1 MKSSRKYGLYGY
13 EEDITEASLYSRF
26 ACDAGSALACIAESV
41 RLQTGEHKEINS
53 TKILDLVYPVWRE
66 VYSGNF
72 SLFDA
77 IYDNKN
83 AEVWLAR

>member
-1 MKSSRKYGLYGY
+1 M
-13 EEDITEASLYSRF
+13 
-26 ACDAGSALACIAESV
+26 
-41 RLQTGEHKEINS
+41 
-53 TKILDLVYPVWRE
+53 YPVWRE